1 MIEAVILDWAGTTV
15 DHGCLAPVVV
25 LEEIFADKGVPLERS
40 EARHAMGLL
49 KVDQIREICRLPRV
63 ADAWATRFGAEP
75 NEADVQ
81 ELFIGFVPSQLRVIE
96 EHSGLI
102 EGVLEFV
109 AECARRGIPIGTTT
123 GYTRPMLDLVLGRA
137 AKEGYLPAAT
147 VTPEEAGGGRPSP
160 WMVYRCTQ
168 LLGVYPLSRCVKIG
182 DTLSDIAE
190 GQNAGMVTV
199 ALTSC
204 GNEVGL
210 SAADFAALSEGERA
224 AKTQQAELT
233 LSKGE
238 PDFLASNLAAC
249 VPLLDRVEEMLA
261 ARANR

>member
-25 LEEIFADKGVPLERS
+25 LEEIFASRGVPLQRA

-49 KVDQIREICRLPRV
+49 KVDQIREICRLERV
-63 ADAWATRFGAEP
+63 TEAWAAQHGSAPGED
-75 NEADVQ
+75 DVQ
-81 ELFIGFVPSQLRVIE
+81 GLFHSFLPAQLEVIE

-102 EGVLEFV
+102 AGVLEFV
-109 AECARRGIPIGTTT
+109 SECRRRGIQIGTTT
-123 GYTRPMLDLVLGRA
+123 GYTRPMLELVIARA
-137 AKEGYLPAAT
+137 AKEGYVPDVT
-147 VTPEEAGGGRPSP
+147 VTPEEAGGGRPLP
-160 WMVYRCTQ
+160 WMAYRCTQ
-168 LLGVYPLSRCVKIG
+168 QLGVYPLSHCVKIG

-190 GQNAGMVTV
+190 GENAGMLTI

-210 SAADFAALSEGERA
+210 SAADFAALSPGEQA

-233 LSKGE
+233 LSKGQ
-238 PDFLASNLAAC
+238 PDFLAPNLATC
-249 VPLLDRVEEMLA
+249 VPLLDQIEEILA